1 METLTQAN
9 FKMAN
14 SVGWELING
23 KMAVSI
29 KVSLWKER
37 DKEKE
42 NGKAIMEI
50 YSRAST
56 SKISKMVGVNLLGQM
71 DKSIKENLETTLDMD
86 RVLTDIRMVK

>member
-1 METLTQAN
+1 
-9 FKMAN
+9 
-14 SVGWELING
+14 
-23 KMAVSI
+23 
-29 KVSLWKER
+29 
-37 DKEKE
+37 
-42 NGKAIMEI
+42 MEI